1 MATIQAGRPN
11 LQVGDFQIPMELLV
25 SPKDKVTVNIPET
38 LNKRID
44 ELSTELA
51 LTKSLLVVLGVAF
64 VIKLLDDWMKEK

>member
-1 MATIQAGRPN
+1 MATVVAGSPN
-11 LQVGDFQIPMELLV
+11 LQVGDLQIPMELLV
-25 SPKDKVTVNIPET
+25 SPRDKVTVNIPQT

-51 LTKSLLVVLGVAF
+51 LTKSLLVLLGVAF